1 MLGDS
6 GVGKTNIINNFVKGT
21 AGNQP
26 KGPTV
31 GIEYSSKT
39 IAIDSSRTIKMQ
51 IWDTAGQEQYR
62 SLTTKYTDNEV
73 ANSRRRW
80 ELLWSTT

>member
-1 MLGDS
+1 MLGDT

-39 IAIDSSRTIKMQ
+39 IAIDSTRTIKMQ

-62 SLTTKYTDNEV
+62 SLTTKYQNNDAV
-73 ANSRRRW
+73 NSKKLW
-80 ELLWSTT
+80 GLLWSMT

>member
-1 MLGDS
+1 MLGDT

-39 IAIDSSRTIKMQ
+39 VAIDSSRTIKVQ

-62 SLTTKYTDNEV
+62 SLTTKYQDNDAV
-73 ANSRRRW
+73 NSRRHW
-80 ELLWSTT
+80 GLLWSMT

>member
-1 MLGDS
+1 MSQADYHDVYKRIHCDYEVVMLGDS
-6 GVGKTNIINNFVKGT
+6 GVGKTNIINNFVRGT

-39 IAIDSSRTIKMQ
+39 ISIDSSRTIKMQ

-62 SLTTKYTDNEV
+62 SLTTK
-73 ANSRRRW
+73 
-80 ELLWSTT
+80 

>member
-62 SLTTKYTDNEV
+62 SLTTKYCDNDAV
-73 ANSRRRW
+73 NLKR
-80 ELLWSTT
+80 LWGRLWCMI